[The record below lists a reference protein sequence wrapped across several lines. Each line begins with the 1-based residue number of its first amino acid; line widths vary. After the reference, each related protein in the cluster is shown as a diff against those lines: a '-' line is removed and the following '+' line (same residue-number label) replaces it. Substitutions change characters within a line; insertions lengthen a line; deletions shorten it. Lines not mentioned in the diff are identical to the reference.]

1 MQAEEGAPAA
11 PAAARSI
18 CSCAGAPHLALP
30 ARHPTLPAF
39 LLPACRGAST
49 NPSKLLKKLRKTRIA
64 ATKGLVKGQ
73 AKRSKPLAGANQFHK
88 KSKKMK

>member
-1 MQAEEGAPAA
+1 
-11 PAAARSI
+11 
-18 CSCAGAPHLALP
+18 LP
-30 ARHPTLPAF
+30 C
-39 LLPACRGAST
+39 PACRGAST
-49 NPSKLLKKLRKTRIA
+49 NPSKLLKKLRKKRIA